1 MCDHCNLDP
10 RDEIAYGAKA
20 LLGIRDMVTEIYQG
34 RNVFEVV
41 EPAGLAELLDMVH
54 TRIERAA
61 RRLVEYVPRD
71 KAGAD

>member
-1 MCDHCNLDP
+1 MCNHCANLDP
-10 RDEIAYGAKA
+10 RDELAYGTKA

-54 TRIERAA
+54 TRIENASM
-61 RRLVEYVPRD
+61 RLQSYVPRD
-71 KAGAD
+71 PA